1 MKTKIKLVVL
11 ILIAGM
17 LVVPAVW
24 ASEKSPT
31 AQTVAFV
38 NSKAGVTVLGLV
50 KFVVNEKN
58 EPIDYVILNERWDEK
73 KKVLWL
79 EPGLYG
85 ITQYCPKLQAVTGYR
100 SFWVKDKPVLVEI

>member
-1 MKTKIKLVVL
+1 MYPKIKLVVL
-11 ILIAGM
+11 LIIAVV
-17 LVVPAVW
+17 LVSPALL

-31 AQTVAFV
+31 AQTVAFI
-38 NSKAGVTVLGLV
+38 NSRPVETVLGLV

-58 EPIDYVILNERWDEK
+58 EPIDYIILNERWDDE

-85 ITQYCPKLQAVTGYR
+85 ITQYCPKFGSITNYMN
-100 SFWVKDKPVLVEI
+100 FWVKDKPVLIEM